1 MAKCVYEV
9 QGDFQHICDKI
20 KKEIIEGSFSAS
32 LEDEEYLDVDGTKI
46 GVIVFERYSYTG
58 KNRLSL
64 NVTIIEKNQHVKVI
78 GMSSGGSQ
86 GMIFKINTFGEQ
98 AFLDKLS
105 DIMEN
110 YKD

>member
-32 LEDEEYLDVDGTKI
+32 IEDEEYLEVGGTKI
-46 GVIVFERYSYTG
+46 GIIVFERYSYTG

-64 NVTIIEKNQHVKVI
+64 NVTIIENNQQVKVI